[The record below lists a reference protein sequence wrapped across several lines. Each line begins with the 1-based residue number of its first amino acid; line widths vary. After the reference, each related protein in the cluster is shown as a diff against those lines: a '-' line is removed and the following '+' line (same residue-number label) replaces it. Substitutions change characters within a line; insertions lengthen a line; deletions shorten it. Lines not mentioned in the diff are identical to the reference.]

1 MAPAATVPV
10 PEMPDSSAALADL
23 ELWDMRVDGAMTG
36 EFLDA
41 LFVESP
47 NLPGV
52 IVMNGDEIATLIS
65 RRTFYAVADRSFS
78 RQVYWRRPISVM
90 VESLE
95 STEFTVL
102 PAATPVGEALTAA
115 LERPH
120 ERVFDPLIVDD
131 GGPLHLL
138 EVDVLLRASAGV
150 LAAANREKEWLL
162 DEVARLNLEV
172 FALQHR
178 P

>member
-1 MAPAATVPV
+1 MAPEAPVPV
-10 PEMPDSSAALADL
+10 LEMPDSTAALADL
-23 ELWDMRVDGAMTG
+23 ELWDMRVDGTMTG

-47 NLPGV
+47 QLPGV
-52 IVMNGDEIATLIS
+52 IVMAGEEIATLIS
-65 RRTFYAVADRSFS
+65 RRTFYAVAARSFS

-95 STEFTVL
+95 SSAYTVL

-120 ERVFDPLIVDD
+120 ERVF
-131 GGPLHLL
+131 
-138 EVDVLLRASAGV
+138 
-150 LAAANREKEWLL
+150 
-162 DEVARLNLEV
+162 
-172 FALQHR
+172 
-178 P
+178 

>member
-78 RQVYWRRPISVM
+78 RQV
-90 VESLE
+90 
-95 STEFTVL
+95 
-102 PAATPVGEALTAA
+102 
-115 LERPH
+115 
-120 ERVFDPLIVDD
+120 
-131 GGPLHLL
+131 
-138 EVDVLLRASAGV
+138 
-150 LAAANREKEWLL
+150 
-162 DEVARLNLEV
+162 
-172 FALQHR
+172 
-178 P
+178 

>member
-1 MAPAATVPV
+1 MAPPATVPV
-10 PEMPDSSAALADL
+10 PEMPDSTAALADL

-47 NLPGV
+47 HLPGV
-52 IVMNGDEIATLIS
+52 IVMDGEEIATLIS

-102 PAATPVGEALTAA
+102 PAKTPVGEALAAA

-150 LAAANREKEWLL
+150 LAAAHRENEWLL
-162 DEVARLNLEV
+162 DEVARLNLELY
-172 FALQHR
+172 ALQTSQ
-178 P
+178 